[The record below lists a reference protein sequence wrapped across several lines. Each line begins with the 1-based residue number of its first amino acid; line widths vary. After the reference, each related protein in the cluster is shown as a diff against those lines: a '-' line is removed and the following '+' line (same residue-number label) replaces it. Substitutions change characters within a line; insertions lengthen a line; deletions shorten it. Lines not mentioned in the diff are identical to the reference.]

1 MAYITDVAR
10 EAGVSVA
17 TVSRVLSDAGYPVR
31 AETRQRVLEAAERLQ
46 YAPNALAR
54 SLRVGRSTTI
64 GVCATTFNNPTA
76 VAAVEGII
84 RACRAVNR
92 HVQTTTTFSDA
103 MEEEEYLDLFLQERV
118 AGVISF
124 PSGAPAAAYQRL
136 QQRESPVVL
145 LNRRVP
151 GLVAPVVRHDFA
163 GGYAQAVEWLA
174 ARGHRR
180 IGALLPRDVA
190 HWSELAVAWSAAFE
204 RLGLE
209 PRPDLVRHVGPGL
222 STAEMHQIAAE
233 LLAGPDAPT
242 ALFAATAVSTLV
254 ALRVIQTAARPAVRD
269 VALVGTG
276 DRRWELLFPP
286 NVPFVCLD
294 SFGLG
299 TTAANI
305 LNDLIDGNGSV
316 SSDAEVPI
324 AVSFVD
330 TALAE
335 GI

>member
-10 EAGVSVA
+10 EAGVSIA
-17 TVSRVLSDAGYPVR
+17 TVSRVLADAGYPVR
-31 AETRQRVLEAAERLQ
+31 AETRQRVLEAAERLR
-46 YAPNALAR
+46 YTPNGLGR
-54 SLRVGRSTTI
+54 SLRVGRSTAI

-84 RACRAVNR
+84 RACRVVNR

-103 MEEEEYLDLFLQERV
+103 GDEEVYLDLFLRERV

-163 GGYAQAVEWLA
+163 GGYAQALEWLA

-180 IGALLPRDVA
+180 IGALLPRDLS
-190 HWSELAVAWSAAFE
+190 HWAELAVAWSAAFE

-209 PRPDLVRHVGPGL
+209 PQPDLVRHVGPAP
-222 STAEMHQIAAE
+222 TTEDTHQVVSE
-233 LLAGPDAPT
+233 LLTRPAPPT

-254 ALRVIQTAARPAVRD
+254 ALRAIQTATQPSLHN

-286 NVPFVCLD
+286 TVPFVCLD

-305 LNDLIDGNGSV
+305 LNDLIDGNRDV
-316 SSDAEVPI
+316 QSDAEVPI

-330 TALAE
+330 TALAG